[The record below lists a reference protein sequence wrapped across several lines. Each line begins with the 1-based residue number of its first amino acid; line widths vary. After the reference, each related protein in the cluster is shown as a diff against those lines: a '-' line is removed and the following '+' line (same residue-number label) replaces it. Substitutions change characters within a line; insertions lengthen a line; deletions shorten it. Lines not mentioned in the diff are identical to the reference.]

1 MDQRFPGKENPLQ
14 KRFYIAVAQRSV
26 EEDDTIL
33 SKVAKAEGKTRGKKM
48 EKPQNVLRPARQR
61 IDRQLSKLRLE
72 AIVNVYVSRL
82 VLV

>member
-1 MDQRFPGKENPLQ
+1 MTMDQRFPGKENPLQ

-48 EKPQNVLRPARQR
+48 EKPQNVLRSKTTNRQTAF
-61 IDRQLSKLRLE
+61 KL
-72 AIVNVYVSRL
+72 
-82 VLV
+82 